1 VVLRP
6 DLHLRAASL
15 RASLRFLTTAR
26 GGAALRGPG
35 VLLRPALLRL
45 RAALRAL
52 RRLLRTLAALRA
64 AGLLRLTALGA
75 TRALCLLRR
84 TGRCTAGLRTRA
96 GGGSLALLPG
106 LRLRFLAT
114 APRCV
119 SRRGRA
125 LLPLTGLCLS
135 VAAVVLLCVG
145 ASSSARLCGCLLR
158 GHHQHQ
164 H

>member
-1 VVLRP
+1 AVVVSAVAFYALPVVSLVRLYALARAGRRTRAVILAVVVARAHGAAGPAVLAFVASVAAGTLVRAAVAVLVVLRP

-84 TGRCTAGLRTRA
+84 TGRCTAGL
-96 GGGSLALLPG
+96 
-106 LRLRFLAT
+106 
-114 APRCV
+114 
-119 SRRGRA
+119 
-125 LLPLTGLCLS
+125 
-135 VAAVVLLCVG
+135 
-145 ASSSARLCGCLLR
+145 
-158 GHHQHQ
+158 
-164 H
+164 